1 MASDINP
8 SIEET
13 ESAGTESPST
23 GPTVSSRAAQA
34 AHQAIDQLSAR
45 GAEAELRLRDAGTRV
60 SARSQELTKELT
72 DYVTEKPLAA
82 LGIAAAAGFVLG
94 VLLRR

>member
-1 MASDINP
+1 MAKDTTPPIADTADAEAAAN
-8 SIEET
+8 
-13 ESAGTESPST
+13 A
-23 GPTVSSRAAQA
+23 TVTARAAQA

-45 GAEAELRLRDAGTRV
+45 GSEAELRLRQTGTRL
-60 SARSQELTKELT
+60 SSRSQELSKDIGE
-72 DYVTEKPLAA
+72 YVTQNPLTA